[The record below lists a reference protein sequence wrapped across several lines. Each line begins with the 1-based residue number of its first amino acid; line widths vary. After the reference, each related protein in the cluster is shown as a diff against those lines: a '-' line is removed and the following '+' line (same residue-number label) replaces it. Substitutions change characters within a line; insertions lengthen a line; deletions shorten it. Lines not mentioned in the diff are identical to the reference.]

1 MRLASDFHQ
10 QVSYS
15 TNNKQDSLDGNV
27 TVAQENGSTLISS
40 GDEHQ
45 YCLKLNFHQ
54 NNQQTMFAKLLQQH
68 SFCDVT
74 ISCEGKLLRAR
85 KVCFLVMGADFES

>member
-1 MRLASDFHQ
+1 MASDFRQ

-15 TNNKQDSLDGNV
+15 TNKEQDSPDGSV
-27 TVAQENGSTLISS
+27 TAAQEHESSFISS
-40 GDEHQ
+40 GDEQQ
-45 YCLKLNFHQ
+45 YCLKWNFHQ
-54 NNQQTMFAKLLQQH
+54 NNQQTMFAKLLQQQ

-74 ISCEGKLLRAR
+74 IACEGKLLQAH